1 MLPLAI
7 RSDPRPS
14 YLAFAS
20 EEPSTYPLDSDT
32 PRHPLPL
39 LVLDLNG
46 SLVFRGSGRSN
57 NSAPARRP
65 YLSSFL
71 AYCLGFD
78 DASYATK
85 GKKKG
90 KAGGVDD
97 DEAAARRRR
106 GQWLERDHEMMERYE
121 LYGADPERPHG
132 CHFAGPSSS
141 SSSSAA
147 PRAHPSATTHLLI
160 WSSAQPQNV
169 DAMIK
174 SMLHPQQAEQLVR
187 CWGRDTLVPHRFYNQ
202 KSPSVKDLEIV
213 WDALRGD
220 EEGRGERRVMAEER
234 DREEREALQKEMQQQ
249 DEQDPKSSSGPWGPH
264 NTLLLDD
271 SPEKARLQPYNHLL
285 VPEFDGK
292 RARVAEEYRAQ
303 LAGEH
308 DATGAAGQV
317 GDDEPPEGV
326 DTVLL
331 QAVGVL
337 EHARYQ
343 KNVAAW
349 IRTGGLGRF
358 AGVEQPGASSSPN
371 AAGSEEGPSSSSS
384 STSAPLPSSRR
395 RHSRWECELEPNLDA
410 AVEKRTEAFWRREG
424 RRALLRNEV
433 AVIF

>member
-1 MLPLAI
+1 MA
-7 RSDPRPS
+7 
-14 YLAFAS
+14 AAAQ
-20 EEPSTYPLDSDT
+20 EPSTYPLDADL
-32 PRHPLPL
+32 PQPLPL

-78 DASYATK
+78 DASYAAK

-90 KAGGVDD
+90 KAGGSGVDD

-106 GQWLERDHEMMERYE
+106 GQWLERDQEMVERYE

-132 CHFAGPSSS
+132 CHFANSSS
-141 SSSSAA
+141 SSSSSPA
-147 PRAHPSATTHLLI
+147 PRTHPSATTHLLI

-174 SMLHPQQAEQLVR
+174 SMLHPAQAEQIVR

-220 EEGRGERRVMAEER
+220 EEGRVRGERRVFAEER
-234 DREEREALQKEMQQQ
+234 DREDREAMARQQQ
-249 DEQDPKSSSGPWGPH
+249 DDDQQATSSSSPWGPH

-271 SPEKARLQPYNHLL
+271 SPEKARLQPFNHLL

-308 DATGAAGQV
+308 DVVAGQV

-349 IRTGGLGRF
+349 IRSGGLGRF
-358 AGVEQPGASSSPN
+358 AGVEQPGASGSPA
-371 AAGSEEGPSSSSS
+371 AAGSEEGPSTSSSS
-384 STSAPLPSSRR
+384 ISAALPSSRR